1 VQVYEPRE
9 AVAVT
14 DGRRIVKGRPGNE
27 LQLEP
32 NIIRA
37 IVRKSVDLL
46 ERKCIRLGDVAPDWR
61 GLFAANTACLERASS
76 TAVFE
81 AEMNRVLAQGRLSHV
96 AFFHNSG
103 SSAPARYAINA
114 TFCPANLDGIGE
126 RWMFQDVHA
135 GGPAAC
141 AGITP
146 GDVLLA
152 VNGRT
157 FMPPAMPNFALGQDA
172 DLLVARGDG
181 STASVKV
188 VLPKAPA
195 NGKPGARPPMAEPT
209 SVTASML
216 DKEVG
221 YVRVAFFPGVNG
233 QRFARDFEA
242 ALTSIGACRR
252 LVVDMRGNLGGFV
265 GSLRLMSALT
275 PDRIPV
281 GFSLTRKGSDRGWT
295 RESLPC
301 IDRLPQGRLDVL
313 RMALRFLVLNRD
325 RSIRLTTEGLGPRPF
340 HGRVVMLTNEHTLSA
355 GEMVA
360 AFAAENELATL
371 VGTRTG
377 GQVLG
382 GGNFAVG
389 SGFALRFP
397 AAAWFMWSG
406 AVVEGVGVPPHQEIP
421 LGASERRT
429 GVDGQVLAALNAVRA
444 L

>member
-1 VQVYEPRE
+1 M
-9 AVAVT
+9 T
-14 DGRRIVKGRPGNE
+14 DSSANGV
-27 LQLEP
+27 QLEP
-32 NIIRA
+32 NTIRA
-37 IVRKSVDLL
+37 IVKKSIDLL
-46 ERKCIRLGDVAPDWR
+46 ESKCIRLGDVAPDWR
-61 GLFAANTACLERASS
+61 GLFAANEASLERASS
-76 TAVFE
+76 RTALE

-96 AFFHNSG
+96 AFFHGSG

-114 TFCPANLDGIGE
+114 TFCRADFDGAGE
-126 RWMFQDVHA
+126 RWMFQDVHP
-135 GGPAAC
+135 GGPAER
-141 AGITP
+141 AGIRP
-146 GDVLLA
+146 GDVLLEM
-152 VNGRT
+152 NGEPFR
-157 FMPPAMPNFALGQDA
+157 PPILPPFPLGQDA
-172 DLLVARGDG
+172 DLLVSRGDG
-181 STASVKV
+181 STASIRVM
-188 VLPKAPA
+188 LPKAPA

-216 DKEVG
+216 DQDVG

-233 QRFARDFEA
+233 QRFAREFEA

-252 LVVDMRGNLGGFV
+252 LIVDLRGNLGGFV
-265 GSLRLMSALT
+265 GSLRLMSVLT

-281 GFSLTRKGSDRGWT
+281 GYSLTRKGSDRGWK
-295 RESLPC
+295 RETLPC
-301 IDRLPQGRLDVL
+301 IDRLPDGRLDVL

-325 RSIRLTTEGLGPRPF
+325 RSIRLATEGLGPRPF
-340 HGRVVMLTNEHTLSA
+340 HGRIVMLTNEHTLSA

-360 AFAAENELATL
+360 AFAAENGLATV

-389 SGFALRFP
+389 SGFVLRFP

-406 AVVEGVGVPPHQEIP
+406 AVVEGIGVPPHQEIP

-429 GVDGQVLAALNAVRA
+429 GVDRQVLTALNTVRA